1 MILSSFNWFLIEFS
15 FFFLSFPF
23 WVIGLPE
30 KKHINVN
37 VCVWALSLWWNY
49 QRRRRRRQLR
59 QKSEKNVNWARKK
72 NRKKSIDS
80 SMKKKKKLLSL
91 SFVYWVYEFCQII
104 NSTHSS
110 VFFFLGYSDKQ
121 IFIFFL
127 TPPFSINSFCSI
139 FFLFWFGFFISL
151 AFFSLRVDFPYSR
164 IYFFFRSKSGGYIA
178 ILRFWFII
186 IDRFEQ
192 SDGEWW
198 LLFFSLHQN
207 HHNHRI
213 EMDEMN
219 HFAFFSFFWILFF
232 SHSKM

>member
-1 MILSSFNWFLIEFS
+1 MIKKKFVRNEKSTIKIVLSNCELCHHHHYFFRDRILAKKKKKDFKFFQLISYRIFI
-15 FFFLSFPF
+15 FFLSFPF

-121 IFIFFL
+121 IFIFFFDATIL
-127 TPPFSINSFCSI
+127 DKFVLFDFFSVLVRFFYFSRILFVTGRFSIF
-139 FFLFWFGFFISL
+139 
-151 AFFSLRVDFPYSR
+151 
-164 IYFFFRSKSGGYIA
+164 
-178 ILRFWFII
+178 
-186 IDRFEQ
+186 
-192 SDGEWW
+192 
-198 LLFFSLHQN
+198 
-207 HHNHRI
+207 
-213 EMDEMN
+213 
-219 HFAFFSFFWILFF
+219 
-232 SHSKM
+232 